1 MSLPLTVAM
10 VSLLLK
16 KLSDY
21 NKVWWT
27 FSRTRSIPTLSEVMS
42 LLLVLALKIVY
53 IPRSKTGNCSYL
65 VIFIP
70 KITNKDATY
79 IVFCLMIFQVVIV
92 QEIKQSR

>member
-27 FSRTRSIPTLSEVMS
+27 FSRTRSIPTLLEVMS
-42 LLLVLALKIVY
+42 LLLVSALKIVC
-53 IPRSKTGNCSYL
+53 ILRSKTGNCSYL
-65 VIFIP
+65 VNFIP

-79 IVFCLMIFQVVIV
+79 ILCLMIFQVVIV